1 MNKVV
6 EIEAEK
12 KEKYST
18 TTLIDD
24 DDWGGR
30 VGVVF
35 MACAYD
41 FSAETP
47 SLFPRAS
54 STKQG
59 EDRDIGGR
67 DRTFSSGEDAILNIF
82 YYDNGAPKS
91 FELITE
97 DIPNKISDVNYG
109 IVPGA
114 PGGACAQGSSPT
126 GFYDRDSLCVPEE
139 GCALRNGEIVDADD
153 GPAGCIQFRDA
164 KEHRSFPMKCCKQ
177 SIRRRRLWNKWG
189 NKNTGDC

>member
-1 MNKVV
+1 M
-6 EIEAEK
+6 ED
-12 KEKYST
+12 
-18 TTLIDD
+18 L
-24 DDWGGR
+24 
-30 VGVVF
+30 
-35 MACAYD
+35 
-41 FSAETP
+41 
-47 SLFPRAS
+47 
-54 STKQG
+54 TKQLKQYG
-59 EDRDIGGR
+59 KIKCFKDEIILTDKEQSPSFGCTFQFSCTKENDSLCGGR
-67 DRTFSSGEDAILNIF
+67 DRTFSSGKDAILNIF

-126 GFYDRDSLCVPEE
+126 GFYDRNSLCVPEE
-139 GCALRNGEIVDADD
+139 GCALRNGEFVDADA
-153 GPAGCIQFRDA
+153 GPAGCIQFRDT